1 MLQIAEGI
9 RVLRRAKR
17 EADIVACG
25 RGGIQLFQ
33 HGEGLKVGS
42 VQFYRVRGVVEHG
55 DACFAAVREAH
66 LHPSEIVVLSPEG
79 NAPYTQIVLRRK
91 IGKFLLKHF
100 RKGSAKRLIVHFAC
114 IVIPNSAL
122 RLCAPRVAAEQG
134 RKEGQTQQK
143 DNCTAA
149 DEGRNIIRHFGL
161 GFPPQ
166 VYIDFNL
173 LLFFF
178 DIERSPAKGTSHL
191 AALLYQYIVSA
202 VRAANFRRIH
212 PILLI

>member
-17 EADIVACG
+17 EVDIIACG

-55 DACFAAVREAH
+55 DARFAAVREAH
-66 LHPSEIVVLSPEG
+66 LHPSEIVVLFPEG
-79 NAPYTQIVLRRK
+79 NALHASIVLR
-91 IGKFLLKHF
+91 GKVRDILFKYF
-100 RKGSAKRLIVHFAC
+100 RKGPSEGCTVHFAC
-114 IVIPNSAL
+114 IVILNSAL
-122 RLCAPRVAAEQG
+122 RLRAPRVAADKR
-134 RKEGQTQQK
+134 RKEGQTQQE

>member
-1 MLQIAEGI
+1 MFQIAEGI
-9 RVLRRAKR
+9 RVLRGVKR
-17 EADIVACG
+17 EAHIVACG
-25 RGGIQLFQ
+25 SGGIQFFQ

-42 VQFYRVRGVVEHG
+42 VQFYLVRGVVEHG
-55 DACFAAVREAH
+55 DARFAAVREAH
-66 LHPSEIVVLSPEG
+66 LHPSEIVVLFPEG
-79 NAPYTQIVLRRK
+79 NAPYTLIVLRRK
-91 IGKFLLKHF
+91 FGRLLLKHF
-100 RKGSAKRLIVHFAC
+100 REGSAKHRIVHFAC

-122 RLCAPRVAAEQG
+122 RLRAPRIAAEQG

-161 GFPPQ
+161 GFSPQ

-178 DIERSPAKGTSHL
+178 DIERGPAKGTSHL